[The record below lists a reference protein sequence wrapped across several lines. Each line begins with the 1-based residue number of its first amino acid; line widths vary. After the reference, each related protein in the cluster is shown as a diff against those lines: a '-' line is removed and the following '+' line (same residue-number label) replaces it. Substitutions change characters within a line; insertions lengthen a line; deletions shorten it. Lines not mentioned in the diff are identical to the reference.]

1 MPLTVSTHAAQIMDV
16 QIMSRALSLS
26 NAVRNRTV
34 EDEAEATQEL
44 LGGDGTLATKQ
55 RARLGKLYTWGSGD
69 YGRLGHG
76 DNHSQKQPKLVEI
89 LREKDVRKFACG
101 SRHVLALGSDGAVYS
116 WGFGGDGQLGHGDL
130 GIQTNP
136 RLVKALHSEGVRD
149 VCCGEN
155 HSVALTSGGDV
166 FTWGEGAHGQLG
178 LGDFRKQHTP
188 RRVMELEGKMIVQIT
203 AGAYHTAC
211 IAEDHSV
218 YCWGQGQSGR
228 LGLGDEANTPT
239 PTLVEGLTGCGIET
253 IRAFGEHTMALTLP
267 LETGAATDFDPRS
280 RERMQQKV
288 KELEVKL
295 KQEKMAAHDAKEA
308 RNASRSKLVESEQNV
323 DRLKRQNEALL
334 QERVELYMKMQNLD
348 NQLSVVTAEKDNL
361 DHELMSLVAMPTKL
375 AEITAQGVR
384 QIACG
389 LHHVL
394 ALSDAGDVYAW
405 GGGGAGQLGLGRR
418 KSFPAPQLVW
428 GMMRKGVRQIGAGA
442 KHSAALTYN
451 GLVYTWGSSSHGQ
464 LGHGNKRT
472 QLQPKLCEALEAEC
486 RERSSTA
493 RLLGCGSKHTVAVL
507 GNGSLYMWGRADF
520 GKLGRS
526 KSDAQTEPFLI
537 EALWR
542 REVAAG
548 STDKTKS
555 LSKAEIS
562 ELLEQRLD
570 VHDILRYFP
579 DIEAD
584 AEAALFLSKAVAA
597 DLHKRNTQLQADLEQ
612 ARKDNE
618 KALEKFIADQERAF
632 EEKEKEGL
640 EKLQRERAELEAQLQ
655 MHEKSSYFQGQVAT
669 TLREELAEL
678 ELQIKQSEATEEK
691 ALAQAHTSQKATLH
705 RALHAA
711 LESLKQARDDK
722 EHELLTATRQAALA
736 QEELEKVQR
745 DLSLT
750 RVEIKKHEKLGFKKS
765 INHLNSLVAEMS
777 ALSQRLNE
785 TSLENIDPTALDA
798 STTNDG
804 IRRLIRI
811 SNEDID
817 RICTQAATFASNDHV
832 DVSVRQQLATM
843 LFDNAEMR
851 KQLNAYTEG
860 ILMQTMERLDQLGA
874 NDSSKQLAGPMGGM
888 ALPDAKQIAG
898 VTGAVSGL
906 LKGPSQKV

>member
-1 MPLTVSTHAAQIMDV
+1 
-16 QIMSRALSLS
+16 
-26 NAVRNRTV
+26 
-34 EDEAEATQEL
+34 
-44 LGGDGTLATKQ
+44 
-55 RARLGKLYTWGSGD
+55 
-69 YGRLGHG
+69 
-76 DNHSQKQPKLVEI
+76 
-89 LREKDVRKFACG
+89 
-101 SRHVLALGSDGAVYS
+101 
-116 WGFGGDGQLGHGDL
+116 
-130 GIQTNP
+130 
-136 RLVKALHSEGVRD
+136 
-149 VCCGEN
+149 
-155 HSVALTSGGDV
+155 
-166 FTWGEGAHGQLG
+166 
-178 LGDFRKQHTP
+178 
-188 RRVMELEGKMIVQIT
+188 
-203 AGAYHTAC
+203 
-211 IAEDHSV
+211 
-218 YCWGQGQSGR
+218 
-228 LGLGDEANTPT
+228 
-239 PTLVEGLTGCGIET
+239 
-253 IRAFGEHTMALTLP
+253 
-267 LETGAATDFDPRS
+267 
-280 RERMQQKV
+280 
-288 KELEVKL
+288 
-295 KQEKMAAHDAKEA
+295 
-308 RNASRSKLVESEQNV
+308 
-323 DRLKRQNEALL
+323 
-334 QERVELYMKMQNLD
+334 
-348 NQLSVVTAEKDNL
+348 
-361 DHELMSLVAMPTKL
+361 MSLVAMPTKL

-428 GMMRKGVRQIGAGA
+428 GMMRKGVRQIGAGS

-691 ALAQAHTSQKATLH
+691 ALAQVMGCHCHYHPSPHRRHHHLTCSAPTLAQAHTSQKATLH

-860 ILMQTMERLDQLGA
+860 ILLQTMERLAVAAPPKALGA
-874 NDSSKQLAGPMGGM
+874 GKQRLELTHNG
-888 ALPDAKQIAG
+888 
-898 VTGAVSGL
+898 SGR
-906 LKGPSQKV
+906 V

>member
-1 MPLTVSTHAAQIMDV
+1 
-16 QIMSRALSLS
+16 
-26 NAVRNRTV
+26 
-34 EDEAEATQEL
+34 
-44 LGGDGTLATKQ
+44 
-55 RARLGKLYTWGSGD
+55 
-69 YGRLGHG
+69 
-76 DNHSQKQPKLVEI
+76 
-89 LREKDVRKFACG
+89 
-101 SRHVLALGSDGAVYS
+101 
-116 WGFGGDGQLGHGDL
+116 
-130 GIQTNP
+130 
-136 RLVKALHSEGVRD
+136 
-149 VCCGEN
+149 
-155 HSVALTSGGDV
+155 
-166 FTWGEGAHGQLG
+166 
-178 LGDFRKQHTP
+178 
-188 RRVMELEGKMIVQIT
+188 
-203 AGAYHTAC
+203 
-211 IAEDHSV
+211 
-218 YCWGQGQSGR
+218 
-228 LGLGDEANTPT
+228 
-239 PTLVEGLTGCGIET
+239 
-253 IRAFGEHTMALTLP
+253 
-267 LETGAATDFDPRS
+267 
-280 RERMQQKV
+280 
-288 KELEVKL
+288 
-295 KQEKMAAHDAKEA
+295 MAAHDAKEA

-334 QERVELYMKMQNLD
+334 QERVELYMKMQARAALPLPHPTPQRSHPLTAILLPRLQNLD

-428 GMMRKGVRQIGAGA
+428 GMMRKGVRQIGAGS

-860 ILMQTMERLDQLGA
+860 ILLQTMERLAVAAPPKALGA
-874 NDSSKQLAGPMGGM
+874 GKQRLELTHNG
-888 ALPDAKQIAG
+888 
-898 VTGAVSGL
+898 SGR
-906 LKGPSQKV
+906 V

>member
-1 MPLTVSTHAAQIMDV
+1 M
-16 QIMSRALSLS
+16 
-26 NAVRNRTV
+26 
-34 EDEAEATQEL
+34 
-44 LGGDGTLATKQ
+44 
-55 RARLGKLYTWGSGD
+55 
-69 YGRLGHG
+69 
-76 DNHSQKQPKLVEI
+76 
-89 LREKDVRKFACG
+89 
-101 SRHVLALGSDGAVYS
+101 
-116 WGFGGDGQLGHGDL
+116 
-130 GIQTNP
+130 
-136 RLVKALHSEGVRD
+136 
-149 VCCGEN
+149 
-155 HSVALTSGGDV
+155 
-166 FTWGEGAHGQLG
+166 
-178 LGDFRKQHTP
+178 
-188 RRVMELEGKMIVQIT
+188 
-203 AGAYHTAC
+203 
-211 IAEDHSV
+211 
-218 YCWGQGQSGR
+218 
-228 LGLGDEANTPT
+228 
-239 PTLVEGLTGCGIET
+239 
-253 IRAFGEHTMALTLP
+253 
-267 LETGAATDFDPRS
+267 
-280 RERMQQKV
+280 
-288 KELEVKL
+288 
-295 KQEKMAAHDAKEA
+295 
-308 RNASRSKLVESEQNV
+308 
-323 DRLKRQNEALL
+323 
-334 QERVELYMKMQNLD
+334 
-348 NQLSVVTAEKDNL
+348 TAEKDNL

-428 GMMRKGVRQIGAGA
+428 GMMRKGVRQIGAGS

-691 ALAQAHTSQKATLH
+691 ALAQVTGCHCHRRPSPHHRHHHLTCSAPPLAQAHTSQKATLH

-860 ILMQTMERLDQLGA
+860 ILLQTMERLAVAAPPKALGA
-874 NDSSKQLAGPMGGM
+874 GKQRLELTHNG
-888 ALPDAKQIAG
+888 
-898 VTGAVSGL
+898 SGR
-906 LKGPSQKV
+906 V

>member
-1 MPLTVSTHAAQIMDV
+1 MFGSLSSPRTNFANRTRSPAAVHRVAASAARPHAAQIMDV

-26 NAVRNRTV
+26 NAVRSRTV

-253 IRAFGEHTMALTLP
+253 VRAFGEHTMALTLP

-288 KELEVKL
+288 KELEVRNSAAPFGRAIRRNFLTASSPRPSQVKL

-334 QERVELYMKMQNLD
+334 QERVELYMKMQAGRASRPHPTPQRSHPLTAILLPRLQNLD

-428 GMMRKGVRQIGAGA
+428 GMMRKGVRQIGAGS
-442 KHSAALTYN
+442 KHSAALTYAS
-451 GLVYTWGSSSHGQ
+451 GRVSGTAHGRRLLLTPPIPPPATGTTASSTRGGRRRTGSSATATSAP
-464 LGHGNKRT
+464 NCSPSCAR
-472 QLQPKLCEALEAEC
+472 
-486 RERSSTA
+486 RSRPSAASARRRRGCSAAARSTRSPCWATA
-493 RLLGCGSKHTVAVL
+493 RCTCGAAPTSASS
-507 GNGSLYMWGRADF
+507 G
-520 GKLGRS
+520 GRS
-526 KSDAQTEPFLI
+526 RT
-537 EALWR
+537 R
-542 REVAAG
+542 R
-548 STDKTKS
+548 
-555 LSKAEIS
+555 
-562 ELLEQRLD
+562 
-570 VHDILRYFP
+570 
-579 DIEAD
+579 
-584 AEAALFLSKAVAA
+584 
-597 DLHKRNTQLQADLEQ
+597 
-612 ARKDNE
+612 
-618 KALEKFIADQERAF
+618 
-632 EEKEKEGL
+632 
-640 EKLQRERAELEAQLQ
+640 
-655 MHEKSSYFQGQVAT
+655 
-669 TLREELAEL
+669 
-678 ELQIKQSEATEEK
+678 
-691 ALAQAHTSQKATLH
+691 
-705 RALHAA
+705 
-711 LESLKQARDDK
+711 
-722 EHELLTATRQAALA
+722 
-736 QEELEKVQR
+736 
-745 DLSLT
+745 
-750 RVEIKKHEKLGFKKS
+750 
-765 INHLNSLVAEMS
+765 
-777 ALSQRLNE
+777 
-785 TSLENIDPTALDA
+785 
-798 STTNDG
+798 
-804 IRRLIRI
+804 
-811 SNEDID
+811 
-817 RICTQAATFASNDHV
+817 
-832 DVSVRQQLATM
+832 
-843 LFDNAEMR
+843 
-851 KQLNAYTEG
+851 
-860 ILMQTMERLDQLGA
+860 
-874 NDSSKQLAGPMGGM
+874 
-888 ALPDAKQIAG
+888 
-898 VTGAVSGL
+898 
-906 LKGPSQKV
+906 PSRS

>member
-1 MPLTVSTHAAQIMDV
+1 MAQFCAI
-16 QIMSRALSLS
+16 
-26 NAVRNRTV
+26 
-34 EDEAEATQEL
+34 
-44 LGGDGTLATKQ
+44 
-55 RARLGKLYTWGSGD
+55 
-69 YGRLGHG
+69 
-76 DNHSQKQPKLVEI
+76 I
-89 LREKDVRKFACG
+89 LR
-101 SRHVLALGSDGAVYS
+101 
-116 WGFGGDGQLGHGDL
+116 
-130 GIQTNP
+130 
-136 RLVKALHSEGVRD
+136 RL
-149 VCCGEN
+149 
-155 HSVALTSGGDV
+155 
-166 FTWGEGAHGQLG
+166 
-178 LGDFRKQHTP
+178 
-188 RRVMELEGKMIVQIT
+188 
-203 AGAYHTAC
+203 
-211 IAEDHSV
+211 
-218 YCWGQGQSGR
+218 
-228 LGLGDEANTPT
+228 
-239 PTLVEGLTGCGIET
+239 
-253 IRAFGEHTMALTLP
+253 
-267 LETGAATDFDPRS
+267 
-280 RERMQQKV
+280 
-288 KELEVKL
+288 
-295 KQEKMAAHDAKEA
+295 
-308 RNASRSKLVESEQNV
+308 
-323 DRLKRQNEALL
+323 LL
-334 QERVELYMKMQNLD
+334 YR
-348 NQLSVVTAEKDNL
+348 
-361 DHELMSLVAMPTKL
+361 
-375 AEITAQGVR
+375 
-384 QIACG
+384 
-389 LHHVL
+389 
-394 ALSDAGDVYAW
+394 
-405 GGGGAGQLGLGRR
+405 
-418 KSFPAPQLVW
+418 
-428 GMMRKGVRQIGAGA
+428 
-442 KHSAALTYN
+442 YN

-860 ILMQTMERLDQLGA
+860 ILLQTMERLAVAAPPKALGA
-874 NDSSKQLAGPMGGM
+874 GKQRLELTHNG
-888 ALPDAKQIAG
+888 
-898 VTGAVSGL
+898 SGR
-906 LKGPSQKV
+906 V

>member
-1 MPLTVSTHAAQIMDV
+1 
-16 QIMSRALSLS
+16 MSRALSLS

-253 IRAFGEHTMALTLP
+253 VRAFGEHTMALTLP

-334 QERVELYMKMQNLD
+334 QERVELYMKMQ
-348 NQLSVVTAEKDNL
+348 A
-361 DHELMSLVAMPTKL
+361 
-375 AEITAQGVR
+375 R
-384 QIACG
+384 
-389 LHHVL
+389 
-394 ALSDAGDVYAW
+394 
-405 GGGGAGQLGLGRR
+405 
-418 KSFPAPQLVW
+418 
-428 GMMRKGVRQIGAGA
+428 
-442 KHSAALTYN
+442 AALPSHTPDPADP
-451 GLVYTWGSSSHGQ
+451 TSPTSPTSSS
-464 LGHGNKRT
+464 L
-472 QLQPKLCEALEAEC
+472 
-486 RERSSTA
+486 
-493 RLLGCGSKHTVAVL
+493 
-507 GNGSLYMWGRADF
+507 
-520 GKLGRS
+520 
-526 KSDAQTEPFLI
+526 
-537 EALWR
+537 
-542 REVAAG
+542 
-548 STDKTKS
+548 
-555 LSKAEIS
+555 
-562 ELLEQRLD
+562 
-570 VHDILRYFP
+570 
-579 DIEAD
+579 
-584 AEAALFLSKAVAA
+584 
-597 DLHKRNTQLQADLEQ
+597 
-612 ARKDNE
+612 
-618 KALEKFIADQERAF
+618 
-632 EEKEKEGL
+632 
-640 EKLQRERAELEAQLQ
+640 
-655 MHEKSSYFQGQVAT
+655 
-669 TLREELAEL
+669 
-678 ELQIKQSEATEEK
+678 
-691 ALAQAHTSQKATLH
+691 
-705 RALHAA
+705 
-711 LESLKQARDDK
+711 
-722 EHELLTATRQAALA
+722 
-736 QEELEKVQR
+736 
-745 DLSLT
+745 
-750 RVEIKKHEKLGFKKS
+750 
-765 INHLNSLVAEMS
+765 
-777 ALSQRLNE
+777 
-785 TSLENIDPTALDA
+785 
-798 STTNDG
+798 
-804 IRRLIRI
+804 
-811 SNEDID
+811 
-817 RICTQAATFASNDHV
+817 
-832 DVSVRQQLATM
+832 
-843 LFDNAEMR
+843 
-851 KQLNAYTEG
+851 
-860 ILMQTMERLDQLGA
+860 
-874 NDSSKQLAGPMGGM
+874 
-888 ALPDAKQIAG
+888 
-898 VTGAVSGL
+898 
-906 LKGPSQKV
+906 

>member
-1 MPLTVSTHAAQIMDV
+1 M
-16 QIMSRALSLS
+16 
-26 NAVRNRTV
+26 
-34 EDEAEATQEL
+34 
-44 LGGDGTLATKQ
+44 
-55 RARLGKLYTWGSGD
+55 
-69 YGRLGHG
+69 
-76 DNHSQKQPKLVEI
+76 
-89 LREKDVRKFACG
+89 
-101 SRHVLALGSDGAVYS
+101 
-116 WGFGGDGQLGHGDL
+116 
-130 GIQTNP
+130 
-136 RLVKALHSEGVRD
+136 
-149 VCCGEN
+149 
-155 HSVALTSGGDV
+155 
-166 FTWGEGAHGQLG
+166 
-178 LGDFRKQHTP
+178 
-188 RRVMELEGKMIVQIT
+188 
-203 AGAYHTAC
+203 
-211 IAEDHSV
+211 
-218 YCWGQGQSGR
+218 
-228 LGLGDEANTPT
+228 
-239 PTLVEGLTGCGIET
+239 
-253 IRAFGEHTMALTLP
+253 
-267 LETGAATDFDPRS
+267 
-280 RERMQQKV
+280 
-288 KELEVKL
+288 
-295 KQEKMAAHDAKEA
+295 
-308 RNASRSKLVESEQNV
+308 
-323 DRLKRQNEALL
+323 
-334 QERVELYMKMQNLD
+334 
-348 NQLSVVTAEKDNL
+348 
-361 DHELMSLVAMPTKL
+361 
-375 AEITAQGVR
+375 
-384 QIACG
+384 
-389 LHHVL
+389 
-394 ALSDAGDVYAW
+394 
-405 GGGGAGQLGLGRR
+405 
-418 KSFPAPQLVW
+418 
-428 GMMRKGVRQIGAGA
+428 
-442 KHSAALTYN
+442 
-451 GLVYTWGSSSHGQ
+451 
-464 LGHGNKRT
+464 
-472 QLQPKLCEALEAEC
+472 
-486 RERSSTA
+486 
-493 RLLGCGSKHTVAVL
+493 
-507 GNGSLYMWGRADF
+507 
-520 GKLGRS
+520 
-526 KSDAQTEPFLI
+526 
-537 EALWR
+537 
-542 REVAAG
+542 AAG

-860 ILMQTMERLDQLGA
+860 ILLQTMERLAVAAPPKALGA
-874 NDSSKQLAGPMGGM
+874 GKQRLELTHNG
-888 ALPDAKQIAG
+888 
-898 VTGAVSGL
+898 SGR
-906 LKGPSQKV
+906 V

>member
-253 IRAFGEHTMALTLP
+253 VRAFGEHTMALTLP

-428 GMMRKGVRQIGAGA
+428 GMMRKGVRQIGAGS
-442 KHSAALTYN
+442 KHSAALTY
-451 GLVYTWGSSSHGQ
+451 
-464 LGHGNKRT
+464 
-472 QLQPKLCEALEAEC
+472 A
-486 RERSSTA
+486 A
-493 RLLGCGSKHTVAVL
+493 R
-507 GNGSLYMWGRADF
+507 N
-520 GKLGRS
+520 
-526 KSDAQTEPFLI
+526 
-537 EALWR
+537 
-542 REVAAG
+542 
-548 STDKTKS
+548 
-555 LSKAEIS
+555 
-562 ELLEQRLD
+562 
-570 VHDILRYFP
+570 
-579 DIEAD
+579 
-584 AEAALFLSKAVAA
+584 
-597 DLHKRNTQLQADLEQ
+597 
-612 ARKDNE
+612 
-618 KALEKFIADQERAF
+618 
-632 EEKEKEGL
+632 
-640 EKLQRERAELEAQLQ
+640 
-655 MHEKSSYFQGQVAT
+655 
-669 TLREELAEL
+669 
-678 ELQIKQSEATEEK
+678 
-691 ALAQAHTSQKATLH
+691 
-705 RALHAA
+705 
-711 LESLKQARDDK
+711 
-722 EHELLTATRQAALA
+722 
-736 QEELEKVQR
+736 
-745 DLSLT
+745 
-750 RVEIKKHEKLGFKKS
+750 
-765 INHLNSLVAEMS
+765 
-777 ALSQRLNE
+777 
-785 TSLENIDPTALDA
+785 
-798 STTNDG
+798 
-804 IRRLIRI
+804 
-811 SNEDID
+811 
-817 RICTQAATFASNDHV
+817 
-832 DVSVRQQLATM
+832 
-843 LFDNAEMR
+843 
-851 KQLNAYTEG
+851 
-860 ILMQTMERLDQLGA
+860 
-874 NDSSKQLAGPMGGM
+874 
-888 ALPDAKQIAG
+888 
-898 VTGAVSGL
+898 
-906 LKGPSQKV
+906 